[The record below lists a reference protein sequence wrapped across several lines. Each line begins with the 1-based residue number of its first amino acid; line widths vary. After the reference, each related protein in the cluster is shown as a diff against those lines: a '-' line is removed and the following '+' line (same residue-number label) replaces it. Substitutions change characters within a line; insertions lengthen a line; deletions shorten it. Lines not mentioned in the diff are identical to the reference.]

1 MTALITLASILLLVL
16 ILLFIGNRAL
26 GRHEAPQTPEP
37 EPTTTQSLDTGSV
50 PAVTGLK
57 VSGAYD
63 TMVRFEW
70 NNPDPQPDDA
80 YVWRIIDV
88 NSHTQNTRT
97 TETFVEVQRDTAEQQ
112 ICIEV
117 SIARANGKMSS
128 TPARECS

>member
-1 MTALITLASILLLVL
+1 L